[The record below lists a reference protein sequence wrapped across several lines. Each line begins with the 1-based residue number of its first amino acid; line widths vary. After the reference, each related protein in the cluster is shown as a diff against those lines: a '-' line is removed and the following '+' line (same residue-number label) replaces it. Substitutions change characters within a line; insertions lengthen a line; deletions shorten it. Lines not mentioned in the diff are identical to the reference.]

1 MDKNRDGTIASH
13 ELDSKAELAF
23 KVKPFVL
30 KFKKSHY
37 LAFKVDRCL
46 EI

>member
-23 KVKPFVL
+23 KVETVVL
-30 KFKKSHY
+30 KFKKN
-37 LAFKVDRCL
+37 AFKVKPVVL
-46 EI
+46 KF